1 MPCDTDL
8 EDLRGFLPRR
18 NPAKGGQTKGD
29 ASRILRLADP
39 VVLGYPE
46 KGFNR
51 IGTDRQA
58 DVIEPS
64 GRGGFELMGEIGGKL
79 SADGGRGYD
88 VDERFALRQSVR

>member
-1 MPCDTDL
+1 MLQAQTLKALGMGEHVAPLLREGGESTRELALPCDTDL

-39 VVLGYPE
+39 VVLGYPA

-58 DVIEPS
+58 DVIEP
-64 GRGGFELMGEIGGKL
+64 
-79 SADGGRGYD
+79 
-88 VDERFALRQSVR
+88 